1 MDMWLEQA
9 DNIERWESNS
19 LTASDRRVLITQWV
33 GAAMEELDSRE
44 EYRFRLFEKCGMA
57 MTVDGSGDDRITLEG
72 LDKPYTFAGD
82 GDSSDDEGSS
92 ETGNDGC
99 GGGDDQ
105 TVEGEGDHSGE
116 GVEDGD
122 SSDEDT
128 RGKLD
133 AYQGFSLHCLVV
145 VAVAVAFALA
155 VAVKSTDICMRR

>member
-1 MDMWLEQA
+1 
-9 DNIERWESNS
+9 
-19 LTASDRRVLITQWV
+19 
-33 GAAMEELDSRE
+33 MEGLDSRE
-44 EYRFRLFEKCGMA
+44 KYRFRLFEKCGMA

-128 RGKLD
+128 RETARDQMDELSLVDDDDSMESDDEIHGMEIPDGFRIQASTPAALD
-133 AYQGFSLHCLVV
+133 SSLLQRGVLVR
-145 VAVAVAFALA
+145 LG
-155 VAVKSTDICMRR
+155 MGGLGG